1 MSKLSEGFINKLS
14 DRKKN
19 QTTNQYYMNY
29 VKAVS
34 AKCTKIAANRDAA
47 TYNKCFA
54 SEMKVL
60 LNKAK
65 FMKSDCRSIP
75 DTKKVAICNDYM
87 DRMITRINK
96 EIARRNKMANEGN

>member
-1 MSKLSEGFINKLS
+1 MSKLSEGFVNKLS

-29 VKAVS
+29 VKAIS
-34 AKCTKIAANRDAA
+34 TKCTKIAVNKTPE
-47 TYNKCFA
+47 TYNKCFVA
-54 SEMKVL
+54 EMKVL

-65 FMKSDCRSIP
+65 FMKSDCSSIP
-75 DTKKVAICNDYM
+75 STKNIAHCKDYM

-96 EIARRNKMANEGN
+96 EITRRNKMANEGN